1 MKKRFKIIY
10 LMLFLLILIFA
21 SNAFTVYASQEEYIK
36 LDSLSHAE
44 FEYFDGQK
52 NGLRITA
59 QSDEKILAQYESPLK
74 VGYTEMDIRV
84 EVLDEAMF
92 ENACIRLY
100 VNDGNRFMILE
111 VYSSDGRLRGDLY
124 LENSIDSKENLIL
137 EKRIAFAENLTD
149 NGRENVL
156 CFSVEQVKDYLILN
170 KLNHVIQIN
179 TLGTELSEGEDKEK
193 ELIDFLNSGKEFSV
207 GICVMKNSGEEA
219 GADLK
224 ILQMGK
230 SIYYGYEIFDLE
242 NLTPKNNVQH
252 SKIYLIWKNPE
263 LDFACPMVLERYVV
277 QNNQTV
283 KTFEITFLSTVRDNY
298 VDTGLSQA
306 TQYEYRIKY
315 IDSQDLKV
323 PKIIAEG
330 RNLVFKTRDGS
341 ISYMFYMIIGFAVVV
356 TGIVL
361 FYVYLPQIKK
371 LLYKNKGEK

>member
-330 RNLVFKTRDGS
+330 RNLVFKTRNGS